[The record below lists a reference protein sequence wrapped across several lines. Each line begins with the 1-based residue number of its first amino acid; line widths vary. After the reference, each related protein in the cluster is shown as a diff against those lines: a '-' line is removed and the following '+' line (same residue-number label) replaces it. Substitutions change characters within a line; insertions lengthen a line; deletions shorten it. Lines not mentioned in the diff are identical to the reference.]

1 MEFEQQLLHLKT
13 EADTLRRQ
21 LNVTEMTLRNKDDV
35 TQQVRAVASYVFN
48 CSLPVYSPHLFMSIF
63 MNYQKLEYIYFSYIY
78 IYYELCTGNNCVTKT
93 FFSQRVEMYNNG
105 ILLLF
110 YLLFTR
116 LLHFTTSCM

>member
-48 CSLPVYSPHLFMSIF
+48 CSLPVYLSPH
-63 MNYQKLEYIYFSYIY
+63 IY
-78 IYYELCTGNNCVTKT
+78 L
-93 FFSQRVEMYNNG
+93 
-105 ILLLF
+105 
-110 YLLFTR
+110 
-116 LLHFTTSCM
+116 